1 MPDDKKKRVRL
12 ELTEE
17 QKKLIA
23 EKLGVEWDTLVLGE
37 GGFSPDELSKLGGE
51 KDVELNIVVALG
63 ATKTI
68 S

>member
-1 MPDDKKKRVRL
+1 MSKEKKRVKL

-17 QKKLIA
+17 QKRLIA
-23 EKLGVEWDTLVLGE
+23 EKLGVEWDALILGKD
-37 GGFSPDELSKLGGE
+37 GFSQEEISKLGGE
-51 KDVELNIVVALG
+51 KGVELNIVVALG